1 MKVINFNNHEFKINN
16 DGILFWLEKKIAI
29 VSDLHLEKGSSFAS
43 SGQFVPPFDSEET
56 LNKLINFLKIHE
68 VKIII
73 LLGDTFH
80 DRGAL
85 NRMSSKVKSIFDSLV
100 ENYEIIFVLGNHE
113 NKMKSAFIKFYERY
127 IVDDIHFLHEA
138 VLEKKYQISGHF
150 HPVASLKIN
159 SKQITEKCLIHSE
172 NHIIMPAF
180 GEFTGGLNI
189 NNPVFKPFLNRNY
202 YIYFLTKKSVYK
214 FASHNIKT

>member
-29 VSDLHLEKGSSFAS
+29 ISDLHLEKGSSFAS
-43 SGQFVPPFDSEET
+43 SGQFIPPFDSEET

-68 VKIII
+68 VQTIV

-80 DRGAL
+80 DGGAL
-85 NRMSSKVKSIFDSLV
+85 NRMSSKVKLIFDSLV
-100 ENYEIIFVLGNHE
+100 ENYEIVFVLGNHE
-113 NKMKSAFIKFYERY
+113 NKMKSPYIKFYERY

-189 NNPVFKPFLNRNY
+189 NNLVFKPFLNRNY

-214 FASHNIKT
+214 FASHDIKT

>member
-1 MKVINFNNHEFKINN
+1 MKVIKFNNHEFKINN
-16 DGILFWLEKKIAI
+16 EGILFWLEKKIAI
-29 VSDLHLEKGSSFAS
+29 ISDLHLEKGSSFAS
-43 SGQFVPPFDSEET
+43 SGQFIPPFDSEET
-56 LNKLINFLKIHE
+56 LKKLINFLKIHE

-214 FASHNIKT
+214 FASHDIKT

>member
-1 MKVINFNNHEFKINN
+1 MKVINFNNHRFIINN
-16 DGILFWLEKKIAI
+16 EGILLWLEKKIAI
-29 VSDLHLEKGSSFAS
+29 ISDLHLEKGSSFAS
-43 SGQFVPPFDSEET
+43 SGQFITPFDSQET
-56 LNKLINFLKIHE
+56 LNKLINFLQIHE
-68 VKIII
+68 VQTII

-80 DRGAL
+80 DGGAL

-113 NKMKSAFIKFYERY
+113 NKMKSPYIKFYERY

-138 VLEKKYQISGHF
+138 VLEKKNQISGHF

-214 FASHNIKT
+214 FASHDIKT

>member
-29 VSDLHLEKGSSFAS
+29 ISDLHLEKGSSFAS

-113 NKMKSAFIKFYERY
+113 SKMKSAFIKFYERY

-138 VLEKKYQISGHF
+138 VLEKKHQISGHF

-214 FASHNIKT
+214 FASHDIKT

>member
-29 VSDLHLEKGSSFAS
+29 LSDLHLEKGSSFAS

-172 NHIIMPAF
+172 NHIIMPDF

-214 FASHNIKT
+214 FASHDIKT

>member
-29 VSDLHLEKGSSFAS
+29 ISDLHLEKGSSFAS
-43 SGQFVPPFDSEET
+43 SGQFIPPYDSEET
-56 LNKLINFLKIHE
+56 LKKLINFLKTHE
-68 VKIII
+68 VQTII

-80 DRGAL
+80 DGGAL
-85 NRMSSKVKSIFDSLV
+85 NRMYCKVKLIFDSLV

-113 NKMKSAFIKFYERY
+113 NKMKSPYIKFYERY

-159 SKQITEKCLIHSE
+159 SKKITEKCLIHSE

-189 NNPVFKPFLNRNY
+189 NNPVFKPFLNSNY

-214 FASHNIKT
+214 FASHDIKT

>member
-43 SGQFVPPFDSEET
+43 LGQFIPPFDSEET
-56 LNKLINFLKIHE
+56 LKKLINFFKTHE
-68 VKIII
+68 VQTII

-100 ENYEIIFVLGNHE
+100 ENYEIIFILGNHE

-214 FASHNIKT
+214 FASHDIKT

>member
-43 SGQFVPPFDSEET
+43 SGQFIPPFDSEET
-56 LNKLINFLKIHE
+56 LKKLINFVKTHE
-68 VKIII
+68 VQTII

-159 SKQITEKCLIHSE
+159 SKLITGKCLIHSE

-214 FASHNIKT
+214 FASHDIKT

>member
-43 SGQFVPPFDSEET
+43 LGQFIPPFDSEET
-56 LNKLINFLKIHE
+56 LKKLINFVKKHE
-68 VKIII
+68 VQTII

-214 FASHNIKT
+214 FASHDIKT

>member
-16 DGILFWLEKKIAI
+16 DGVLFWLEKKIAI

-43 SGQFVPPFDSEET
+43 LGQFIPPFDSEET
-56 LNKLINFLKIHE
+56 LKKLINFFKTHE
-68 VKIII
+68 VQTII

-214 FASHNIKT
+214 FASHDIKT

>member
-43 SGQFVPPFDSEET
+43 LGQFIPPFDSEET
-56 LNKLINFLKIHE
+56 LKKLINFFKTHE
-68 VKIII
+68 VQTII

-202 YIYFLTKKSVYK
+202 YIYLLTKKSVYK
-214 FASHNIKT
+214 FTSHDIKT

>member
-1 MKVINFNNHEFKINN
+1 LKVINFNNHEFKINN

-43 SGQFVPPFDSEET
+43 LGQFIPPYDSEET
-56 LNKLINFLKIHE
+56 LKKLINFLKTHE
-68 VKIII
+68 VQTII

-80 DRGAL
+80 DGGAL
-85 NRMSSKVKSIFDSLV
+85 NRMSLKVKSIFDSLV

-159 SKQITEKCLIHSE
+159 SKKITEKCLIHSE
-172 NHIIMPAF
+172 NHLIMPAF

-214 FASHNIKT
+214 FASHDIKT

>member
-1 MKVINFNNHEFKINN
+1 
-16 DGILFWLEKKIAI
+16 
-29 VSDLHLEKGSSFAS
+29 
-43 SGQFVPPFDSEET
+43 
-56 LNKLINFLKIHE
+56 
-68 VKIII
+68 
-73 LLGDTFH
+73 
-80 DRGAL
+80 
-85 NRMSSKVKSIFDSLV
+85 MSSKVKSIFDSLV

-214 FASHNIKT
+214 FASHDIKT

>member
-16 DGILFWLEKKIAI
+16 DGVLFWLEKKIAI

-159 SKQITEKCLIHSE
+159 LKQITEKCLIHSE

-214 FASHNIKT
+214 FASHDIKT